1 MDTPTNT
8 ILSTLLGEYG
18 FTHRSLADEVNQ
30 VSGRI
35 FGRPG
40 AATDRDVR
48 RWISGAVR
56 WPTGRYLLPLAE
68 IFDRPPEAM
77 GFVPRGHSSR
87 LPSPPFSV
95 RPGQEPVLPE
105 VAARRPA

>member
-35 FGRPG
+35 FVRPG
-40 AATDRDVR
+40 AATGQDVR
-48 RWISGAVR
+48 RWISGSVR
-56 WPTGRYLLPLAE
+56 WPTHRYLLPLAE
-68 IFDRPPEAM
+68 TFDRPPEAM

-87 LPSPPFSV
+87 LPPPFSV
-95 RPGQEPVLPE
+95 RPGQEQPVLPE
-105 VAARRPA
+105 EAARRPA

>member
-1 MDTPTNT
+1 MDTATNT
-8 ILSTLLGEYG
+8 ILTVLLREYG

-48 RWISGAVR
+48 RWISGAVGGGAPPR
-56 WPTGRYLLPLAE
+56 RGGVLNSH
-68 IFDRPPEAM
+68 RPPH
-77 GFVPRGHSSR
+77 R
-87 LPSPPFSV
+87 
-95 RPGQEPVLPE
+95 
-105 VAARRPA
+105 